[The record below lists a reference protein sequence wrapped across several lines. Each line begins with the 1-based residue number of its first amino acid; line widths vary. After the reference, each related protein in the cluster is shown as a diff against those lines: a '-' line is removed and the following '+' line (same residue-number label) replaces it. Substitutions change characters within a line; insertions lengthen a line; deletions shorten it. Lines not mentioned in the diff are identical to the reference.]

1 MSVHLLIS
9 STIAAKITKTY
20 ANDLTESDT
29 SIHCELKPDCTLE
42 LEMLQMNQFK
52 LVAPLLPSSGFM
64 QPQKTLNGLT
74 VFRHSAR
81 IFSPSTIKYSQ
92 HFYLILIFLLSQVT
106 DSIESSE
113 RHAKNSIYPV
123 MVNQDLSLFSYTK
136 GWLFS
141 SSLYF

>member
-92 HFYLILIFLLSQVT
+92 HFYLILIFLSQVT
-106 DSIESSE
+106 VLKAVRDMQ
-113 RHAKNSIYPV
+113 RTPFT
-123 MVNQDLSLFSYTK
+123 Q
-136 GWLFS
+136 
-141 SSLYF
+141 

>member
-1 MSVHLLIS
+1 
-9 STIAAKITKTY
+9 
-20 ANDLTESDT
+20 
-29 SIHCELKPDCTLE
+29 
-42 LEMLQMNQFK
+42 MLQMNQFK

-74 VFRHSAR
+74 VLRHSAR
-81 IFSPSTIKYSQ
+81 IFFPSTIKYSQ
-92 HFYLILIFLLSQVT
+92 HFYFILIFSLSQVT

-136 GWLFS
+136 G
-141 SSLYF
+141 

>member
-42 LEMLQMNQFK
+42 FEMLQMNQFK

-81 IFSPSTIKYSQ
+81 IFFPPSTIKYSQ

-136 GWLFS
+136 G
-141 SSLYF
+141 

>member
-42 LEMLQMNQFK
+42 FEMLQMNQFK

-92 HFYLILIFLLSQVT
+92 HLYLILIFLLSQVT

-136 GWLFS
+136 G
-141 SSLYF
+141 